1 MGFYRA
7 EDIVSAEEWQDS
19 RVMPEKEPD
28 HTSLLGEQVTS
39 VIQNQCSLQN

>member
-28 HTSLLGEQVTS
+28 HTSLLGGTG
-39 VIQNQCSLQN
+39 NFCHT